1 MWLPFLS
8 FLSHPKRTCL
18 NGSLSNRE
26 EARAKLDDL
35 ISQEAPFEKEFKE
48 YTSLFNDHDVGPSN

>member
-1 MWLPFLS
+1 
-8 FLSHPKRTCL
+8 L
-18 NGSLSNRE
+18 NGFLSNRE